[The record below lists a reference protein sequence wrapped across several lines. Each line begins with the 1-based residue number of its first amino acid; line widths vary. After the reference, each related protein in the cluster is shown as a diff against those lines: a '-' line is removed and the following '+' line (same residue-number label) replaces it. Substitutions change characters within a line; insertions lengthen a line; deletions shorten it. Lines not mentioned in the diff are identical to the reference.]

1 MKWWNQVYLYTT
13 DRCVQTMHTQKNR
26 PPDLRQK
33 CCPLPYIR
41 CWTTDRQTSDPQRFS
56 DLLI

>member
-1 MKWWNQVYLYTT
+1 MKWWNSGYLYMT
-13 DRCVQTMHTQKNR
+13 DRCVQTMHTRKNR

-41 CWTTDRQTSDPQRFS
+41 CWTTDRQTSDPQRFF
-56 DLLI
+56 DL